1 MPPGTRELIDGLA
14 VPIEP
19 EPGQAI
25 EDGVDRRL
33 RRAFAIGVLDPQQ
46 HFSAAP
52 AGIEPVEECSS
63 RPTYVQEARGRRRK
77 TRDDRL
83 GHCRR
88 FDSKSKR
95 ARAPRRR
102 AGIDGPSPDSCT
114 TELG

>member
-1 MPPGTRELIDGLA
+1 MPPGTRELIYGLA

-33 RRAFAIGVLDPQQ
+33 RRPFAIGVLDPQQ
-46 HFSAAP
+46 HFAAAP
-52 AGIEPVEECSS
+52 AGIEPVEERRS
-63 RPTYVQEARGRRRK
+63 RPTDVQEARGRRRK

-88 FDSKSKR
+88 FDNKSKR
-95 ARAPRRR
+95 VKS
-102 AGIDGPSPDSCT
+102 PSYPHRHRWAVT
-114 TELG
+114 WIRVPQN